1 MPKTAKT
8 RSSRRSSAATS
19 VVIVGYRRV
28 SEGLNLQIVDSIIW
42 FEMAQHL
49 ILLTQAS
56 QRAWRLGK
64 QDEVR
69 IFYLAYAGT
78 VSHDKLKQLASQGG
92 AAALFSGNAPQGGL
106 AEHVGADQG
115 ALAQITQKLGAA
127 TDLSAA
133 FARRHQELASAIAAG
148 RDWLGIDHDSL
159 PDRMAFIRA
168 ATPRPLWLPPA
179 MPVTAPYHQG
189 THSRSR
195 LLLPA
200 QGPVGQKAAV
210 TFGNLADIGKAL
222 RAARK
227 ARREDMEQQAEA
239 FQSPTVRPLRLQR
252 DTPGALQRQRAHLS
266 C

>member
-1 MPKTAKT
+1 
-8 RSSRRSSAATS
+8 
-19 VVIVGYRRV
+19 
-28 SEGLNLQIVDSIIW
+28 
-42 FEMAQHL
+42 MAQHL
-49 ILLTQAS
+49 ILLMQAS

-64 QDEVR
+64 QEEVR

-133 FARRHQELASAIAAG
+133 FVRRHQELASAIAAG
-148 RDWLGIDHDSL
+148 RDWLGIDHDTL
-159 PDRMAFIRA
+159 PDRIAFIRA
-168 ATPRPLWLPPA
+168 TAPRMLWLPPTEPLA
-179 MPVTAPYHQG
+179 RPTSVERTPVQPV
-189 THSRSR
+189 
-195 LLLPA
+195 PVA

-227 ARREDMEQQAEA
+227 ARREELEQQAEA
-239 FQSPTVRPLRLQR
+239 FQPPMFDL
-252 DTPGALQRQRAHLS
+252 
-266 C
+266 

>member
-1 MPKTAKT
+1 
-8 RSSRRSSAATS
+8 

-28 SEGLNLQIVDSIIW
+28 SEGLNLQIVDTIIW
-42 FEMAQHL
+42 YEMAQHL

-64 QDEVR
+64 REEVR

-127 TDLSAA
+127 SDLSAA

-148 RDWLGIDHDSL
+148 RDWLGIECDTL

-168 ATPRPLWLPPA
+168 VTPRTLWLPPVVFA
-179 MPVTAPYHQG
+179 MLTTTKEHKLVAPTATSQG
-189 THSRSR
+189 S
-195 LLLPA
+195 
-200 QGPVGQKAAV
+200 VGQKASV
-210 TFGNLADIGKAL
+210 TFGDLADIGKAL

-227 ARREDMEQQAEA
+227 AQREELEQQAEVL
-239 FQSPTVRPLRLQR
+239 QSPMF
-252 DTPGALQRQRAHLS
+252 DF
-266 C
+266 